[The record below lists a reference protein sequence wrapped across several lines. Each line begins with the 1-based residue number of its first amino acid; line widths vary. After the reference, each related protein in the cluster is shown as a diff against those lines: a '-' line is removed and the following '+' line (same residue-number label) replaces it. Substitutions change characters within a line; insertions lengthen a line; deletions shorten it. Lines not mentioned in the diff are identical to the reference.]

1 MQTVLHKTFVEVYK
15 DLEQLVDIRK
25 KGRPSLE
32 KNIEEIEQRLK
43 QNILAIEIQLKIKI
57 GEAEIASPLI

>member
-1 MQTVLHKTFVEVYK
+1 VESNELQTVLHKTFVEVYK
-15 DLEQLVDIRK
+15 DLEQLVDIAK

-43 QNILAIEIQLKIKI
+43 QNILAIEIQLKIK
-57 GEAEIASPLI
+57 

>member
-1 MQTVLHKTFVEVYK
+1 NELQTVLHKTFVEVYK
-15 DLEQLVDIRK
+15 DLEQLVDIAK

-43 QNILAIEIQLKIKI
+43 QNILAIEIQLKIK
-57 GEAEIASPLI
+57 